1 MTQYFTKDQ
10 IDEFRQCFHL
20 YASDGFVS
28 NDSQLRYILR
38 SLGCCPTVAETKGYI
53 KRFGH
58 NVDFAKFLEIIHL
71 EEQKPD
77 PIQEITKAFSNFQKS
92 RGFIHKSELGA
103 LLNSFGEKMGKE
115 EIAVIFR
122 AMKIEGEIVPIAKIS
137 QYLQ

>member
-53 KRFGH
+53 KKFGH
-58 NVDFAKFLEIIHL
+58 NIDFAKFLEIIHL

-77 PIQEITKAFSNFQKS
+77 PIQEITNAFSNFQKS

-122 AMKIEGEIVPIAKIS
+122 AMKIEGESVPIAKIS